1 MCLFSKGEK
10 EGVECD
16 GGGGEDLGKDTI
28 RIYCVKK
35 NLFSLEWTKAKGL
48 MYFFILSPVTDLNKL
63 FLSLSS
69 YNITVFMPQNREG
82 QTGDYC

>member
-16 GGGGEDLGKDTI
+16 GGSGEDLGKDTI
-28 RIYCVKK
+28 RMYEK

-48 MYFFILSPVTDLNKL
+48 MYFFILSPVTDLNEL

-82 QTGDYC
+82 QTGVYC